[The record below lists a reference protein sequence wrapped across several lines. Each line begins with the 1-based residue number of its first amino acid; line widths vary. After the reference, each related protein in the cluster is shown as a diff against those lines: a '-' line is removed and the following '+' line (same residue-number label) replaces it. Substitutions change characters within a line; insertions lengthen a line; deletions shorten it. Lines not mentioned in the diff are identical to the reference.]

1 MYILG
6 RCEMKIP
13 RVYID
18 TSVIGGCY
26 DIEFQDWSNLLM
38 DNFRMGYFK
47 PVVSQTVALEIRGAP
62 EAVRRKYEQLINE
75 YDAQILTIDE
85 ECENLVKAYQ
95 RHKIL
100 NNQFIDDMTHIAV
113 ATVNKI
119 DILVSWN
126 FRHILRY
133 NMFSQFN
140 SVNIDEGYKPL
151 AIHSPREVAY
161 EKKI

>member
-1 MYILG
+1 
-6 RCEMKIP
+6 MKIP
-13 RVYID
+13 KVYID
-18 TSVIGGCY
+18 TSVIGGCF
-26 DIEFQDWSNLLM
+26 DEEFKDWSNLLM

-47 PVVSQTVALEIRGAP
+47 PVVSQTVAFEIRKAP
-62 EAVRRKYEQLINE
+62 EQVRRKYEQLVGE
-75 YDAQILTIDE
+75 YEAPVLTIDE
-85 ECENLVKAYQ
+85 DCEKLVKAYQ

-100 NNQFIDDMTHIAV
+100 NNQFIDDMTHIAI
-113 ATVNKI
+113 ATVNEI

-133 NMFSQFN
+133 NMVSQFN

>member
-1 MYILG
+1 
-6 RCEMKIP
+6 MKIP

-26 DIEFQDWSNLLM
+26 DIEFRDWSNLLM

-47 PVVSQTVALEIRGAP
+47 PVVSQTVAFEIKDAP
-62 EAVRRKYEQLINE
+62 EQVRRKYDQLLDE
-75 YDAQILTIDE
+75 YDAQVLTIDG

-100 NNQFIDDMTHIAV
+100 SNQFIDDMTHIAV

-126 FRHILRY
+126 FKHILRY
-133 NMFSQFN
+133 NKVSQFN
-140 SVNIDEGYKPL
+140 SVNIDEGYQPL

-161 EKKI
+161 EKKV